1 MARGEIAPRS
11 EPVLTPDEFRRAYES
26 LGEKDRGLDR
36 GVRAHP
42 RGQLSPRASKP
53 LATAWGDRKPLA
65 ASFQGLVPKPGGA
78 FAFEMRTSGV
88 PTMLARIGVMTALN
102 RDVERVF
109 DPSRKDTHWGRR
121 KLKRDE

>member
-1 MARGEIAPRS
+1 MKTEARLQHYWNYPSRGAIARKTRRRRS
-11 EPVLTPDEFRRAYES
+11 ADGPIGGYRLAIKS
-26 LGEKDRGLDR
+26 KGL
-36 GVRAHP
+36 
-42 RGQLSPRASKP
+42 KP

-88 PTMLARIGVMTALN
+88 PTMLARIGVMRALN
-102 RDVERVF
+102 RDAERVF

-121 KLKRDE
+121 KLKRDD